1 MKQILMEAKLIAR
14 DSSMAKSAWLTE

>member
-14 DSSMAKSAWLTE
+14 ESSKAKTATLSG